1 MGAVIALAW
10 FALQAAQDPA
20 LRLAAQAMEARD
32 YPTAIRHFQTALKA
46 NPRNTKILSSLG
58 LCLAGA
64 GKFDEAARQFQ
75 TLVKL
80 EPGVAAHYYNLGLA
94 FLNANAN
101 MDAENAFRKTL
112 SLAPRHARAKV
123 QLGNALL
130 GQARGG
136 DTSKMQAASEAY
148 HAALPE
154 NPRDPELRFN
164 YAFTLARTGDEE
176 AALRQYREVVRLAP
190 AIPQGHFF
198 LGVTLF
204 QVGNWDEALSSLK
217 AAAARGLD
225 DFGLHYYL
233 GSALLRTLDREGA
246 RKHLEAAVQRD
257 PEHPGVH
264 FQLSA
269 MYRALGDKEKAASE
283 QRLFRELTASQESRW
298 RAETLER
305 AAGRA
310 IRQGDLAQGI
320 SALEQAFEAR
330 PDAALARNLALA
342 HLQQG
347 AVEKARALLGKS
359 LAMAPDD
366 AATHNYLGLL
376 AAREGGLAQA
386 SRHFEKAAA
395 LDPNLADALFNAG
408 VAAFESKRYDVA
420 VQRFKTALEKSNEP
434 RIREALALA
443 LADAG
448 RHEESQREF
457 EAAQR
462 QRAGGSR

>member
-1 MGAVIALAW
+1 MRCSGRR
-10 FALQAAQDPA
+10 AAA
-20 LRLAAQAMEARD
+20 
-32 YPTAIRHFQTALKA
+32 TH
-46 NPRNTKILSSLG
+46 PRCRRPQRPITRRCRRI
-58 LCLAGA
+58 
-64 GKFDEAARQFQ
+64 
-75 TLVKL
+75 
-80 EPGVAAHYYNLGLA
+80 H
-94 FLNANAN
+94 
-101 MDAENAFRKTL
+101 
-112 SLAPRHARAKV
+112 
-123 QLGNALL
+123 
-130 GQARGG
+130 
-136 DTSKMQAASEAY
+136 
-148 HAALPE
+148 
-154 NPRDPELRFN
+154 DPELRFN